1 MRPLSEHRKRLAH
14 DLAEP
19 AIRTLL
25 RDLRLRNLGRGS
37 VTVVN
42 DADYAQAFGIAQG
55 LFYAGVNDFAPNDGR
70 DKFFRRIQEAVE
82 AEWMP
87 QKPKDWIGRKVKT
100 NQSLPSNGLFG
111 PLPVGAVGVIRSATF
126 GAFEVSFPSQT
137 VGCRGN
143 KRAIYRVSTDHLDI
157 QVAGKGDY
165 RGEVW
170 VRTSVLDAI
179 LAEATKGRARV
190 GAK

>member
-82 AEWMP
+82 AEWIP
-87 QKPKDWIGRKVKT
+87 KEPKDWFGRKIRT
-100 NQSLPSNGLFG
+100 SRSIPSNQRFDLMPSG
-111 PLPVGAVGVIRSATF
+111 VVGVIRDTLSDQRL
-126 GAFEVSFPSQT
+126 FEVAFPSLDSSHRRWIYT
-137 VGCRGN
+137 VSSDFFD
-143 KRAIYRVSTDHLDI
+143 V
-157 QVAGKGDY
+157 QVAAKGDY
-165 RGEVW
+165 KSEVW
-170 VRTSVLDAI
+170 VRGAALETMLVTLCESKKT
-179 LAEATKGRARV
+179 EAASK
-190 GAK
+190 